1 MRNFIITISIL
12 LYMLSGFVIYRA
24 LGIPVNNSY
33 YQKQPQVVESKDLS
47 PKAEDITVQLAR
59 EQAINQALVKELQA
73 TIAKLEDKLLIDE
86 KEGQLN
92 AETER
97 PAKKA
102 RILAVIGSGA
112 FRSGQVGIS
121 EDLVNTVQLLVTDI
135 IASPDHRVVIEGH
148 TDNMPIRRSPGK
160 RYIDNMELSFL
171 RAKAVASI
179 LVKNGI
185 APERISVVGY
195 GDSRPID
202 SNETAVGRINNRR
215 VEIKLTPESEEF

>member
-47 PKAEDITVQLAR
+47 PKAEDITVQLAK

-121 EDLVNTVQLLVTDI
+121 KDLVNTVQLIVTDI
-135 IASPDHRVVIEGH
+135 MASPDHRVVIEGH

>member
-121 EDLVNTVQLLVTDI
+121 KDLVNTVQLIVTDI
-135 IASPDHRVVIEGH
+135 MASPDHRVVIEGH

>member
-121 EDLVNTVQLLVTDI
+121 EDLVNTVQLIVTDI
-135 IASPDHRVVIEGH
+135 MASPDHRVVIEGH
-148 TDNMPIRRSPGK
+148 TDNMPIRRSLGK

-215 VEIKLTPESEEF
+215 VEVKLSPEGEEF

>member
-1 MRNFIITISIL
+1 
-12 LYMLSGFVIYRA
+12 MLSGFVIYRA

-47 PKAEDITVQLAR
+47 PKAEDITVQLAK

-121 EDLVNTVQLLVTDI
+121 KDLVNTVQLIVTDI
-135 IASPDHRVVIEGH
+135 MASPDHRVVIEGH